1 MSSTIDNQ
9 EISKFEKMANE
20 WWNPSGKFKPLHKF
34 NPIRLSFMR
43 SKICQH
49 FNLDDKSLQPL
60 TNLKILDIGCGGGLI
75 SEPFCNMGGD
85 VLAIDA
91 SPINIEIAKTHAQKS
106 NLKINYLASSAED
119 LAQTNQQFDVV
130 LALEIIEHVSD
141 IELFIKSCGQLVK
154 PNGLLFI
161 ATINRTAK
169 SLIMAKIGA
178 EYVLRWLPIGTHQY
192 DKFVKPSEIFS
203 IANNHHLKLIEL
215 TGFSYNLLKDDFYL
229 SQDLA
234 VNYCAILEKT
244 A

>member
-20 WWNPSGKFKPLHKF
+20 WWNPLGKFKPLHKF

-91 SPINIEIAKTHAQKS
+91 SPINIEIAKTHAQKN

-192 DKFVKPSEIFS
+192 NKFVKPSEIFS
-203 IANNHHLKLIEL
+203 IANNYHLKLIEL

-229 SQDLA
+229 SQDLG

>member
-91 SPINIEIAKTHAQKS
+91 SPINIEIAKTHAQKN
-106 NLKINYLASSAED
+106 NLKIKYLANSAED

-178 EYVLRWLPIGTHQY
+178 EYILRWLPIGTHQY

-203 IANNHHLKLIEL
+203 IANNHHLKLVEL

>member
-43 SKICQH
+43 SKICQY

-75 SEPFCNMGGD
+75 SEPFCIMGGD

-91 SPINIEIAKTHAQKS
+91 SPINIEIAKTHAQKN

-141 IELFIKSCGQLVK
+141 IELFIKSCGKLVK

-161 ATINRTAK
+161 ATINRTVK

-203 IANNHHLKLIEL
+203 IANNHQLKLIEL

-244 A
+244 N

>member
-75 SEPFCNMGGD
+75 SEPFYNMGGD

-91 SPINIEIAKTHAQKS
+91 SPINIEIAKTHAQKN
-106 NLKINYLASSAED
+106 NLKINYLASTAED
-119 LAQTNQQFDVV
+119 LAKTNQQFDVV

-141 IELFIKSCGQLVK
+141 MELFIKSCGQLVK

-161 ATINRTAK
+161 ATINRTVK

-178 EYVLRWLPIGTHQY
+178 EYVLRWLPIGTHQF

>member
-75 SEPFCNMGGD
+75 SEPFYNMGGD

-91 SPINIEIAKTHAQKS
+91 SPINIEIAKTHAQKN
-106 NLKINYLASSAED
+106 NLKIKYLANSAED

-161 ATINRTAK
+161 ATINRTVK

>member
-91 SPINIEIAKTHAQKS
+91 SPINIEIAKTHAQKN

-141 IELFIKSCGQLVK
+141 IELFIKSCGQLLK

-192 DKFVKPSEIFS
+192 NKFVKPSEIFS
-203 IANNHHLKLIEL
+203 FANNHHLKLIEL